1 MAEIDL
7 RTLPGDEFVLHFGGR
22 PNEVDAYTFSNSIVA
37 LSEALQEINRQV
49 YPEFGV
55 QIFIEGVGPGSFRA
69 KLKTATKSLGGLFKR
84 HSPSLLVNILAAII
98 YTRYIAG
105 YVEVPTE
112 TKIIIT
118 EDSVIFE
125 GGHDKII
132 VSKNVWDQKER
143 LRDKA
148 AVERQVARAFAAM
161 ENDPSITNFG
171 LSAHLDDA
179 EPVGVV
185 PRERF
190 AVLAAPA
197 DEKPAD
203 GRRYRDEQTT
213 LTVLKAIF
221 QQTPRKWEFV
231 WQGVRISA
239 PIRDQEFF
247 EKLAAREIWFAQGDT
262 LEVLLRVHQTLDD
275 LNNVYINQ
283 SYEILKVYG
292 VRHSGRQP
300 RLSE

>member
-247 EKLAAREIWFAQGDT
+247 EKLAAREI
-262 LEVLLRVHQTLDD
+262 
-275 LNNVYINQ
+275 
-283 SYEILKVYG
+283 
-292 VRHSGRQP
+292 
-300 RLSE
+300 